1 MTELEAGRAETL
13 APVRSGVALQRY
25 RDVLI
30 ALVAFAVLASLPLFT
45 GSKALLDFV
54 IRCSAYGLFATSLNL
69 LVGYTGLTSFGHGMF
84 FGLGAYSFGLIMQK
98 LAVPIPVAF
107 AATLAIT
114 ALIAAVIGAICVRLK
129 DIYFAFVT
137 LAFQM
142 LIHSTILSWASF
154 TGGDQGLRGGI
165 PRPTF
170 LGINLANHIHL
181 YVASCALLILGL
193 LAMRQIAQSPFGYT
207 LRMIRDNAAR
217 ASFLGI
223 DVWRAK
229 LTVFVLAA
237 LFASMGGMVMALFV
251 SGAYPEFAYW
261 TISGEGIF
269 INMLGGV
276 STFLGPMVGTVLLLL
291 LNDTVTRFTEY
302 HGIVLGIV
310 ILFFALG
317 LRKGLLDFVAEWVA
331 HRRDAGDQCHR
342 DQSRLHAGLHGHGG
356 ALPCSRPGLVALA
369 GGVERQAAAARQ
381 PGLSHC
387 LHRRDHGPERAAQR
401 RPGRAPARDGAGR
414 PALAALSGGL
424 DVLEPRQDSS
434 FGLGHGPL
442 HTGPDRPQRR
452 LTPGMSPGI
461 CGPGRDALSVRR
473 CL

>member
-1 MTELEAGRAETL
+1 MTELQAGRTL
-13 APVRSGVALQRY
+13 ASPGGAAKGGRSRYLDVLVAL
-25 RDVLI
+25 I
-30 ALVAFAVLASLPLFT
+30 AFAVLASLPLLT

-84 FGLGAYSFGLIMQK
+84 FGLGAYGFGLLMQR
-98 LAVPIPVAF
+98 AGVSIPVAF
-107 AATLAIT
+107 VATLLVT
-114 ALIAAVIGAICVRLK
+114 AVIATIIGAICVRLK
-129 DIYFAFVT
+129 EIYFAFVT

-142 LIHSTILSWASF
+142 LIHSTILSWSSF

-165 PRPTF
+165 PRPAF
-170 LGINLANHIHL
+170 LGIDLSNHIHL

-261 TISGEGIF
+261 TISGEAIF

-276 STFLGPMVGTVLLLL
+276 STFLGPIVGTVLLLL

-317 LRKGLLDFVAEWVA
+317 LRKGLLDFAVEWYT
-331 HRRDAGDQCHR
+331 HRRDAG
-342 DQSRLHAGLHGHGG
+342 
-356 ALPCSRPGLVALA
+356 
-369 GGVERQAAAARQ
+369 E
-381 PGLSHC
+381 
-387 LHRRDHGPERAAQR
+387 
-401 RPGRAPARDGAGR
+401 GRG
-414 PALAALSGGL
+414 
-424 DVLEPRQDSS
+424 
-434 FGLGHGPL
+434 
-442 HTGPDRPQRR
+442 
-452 LTPGMSPGI
+452 
-461 CGPGRDALSVRR
+461 
-473 CL
+473 